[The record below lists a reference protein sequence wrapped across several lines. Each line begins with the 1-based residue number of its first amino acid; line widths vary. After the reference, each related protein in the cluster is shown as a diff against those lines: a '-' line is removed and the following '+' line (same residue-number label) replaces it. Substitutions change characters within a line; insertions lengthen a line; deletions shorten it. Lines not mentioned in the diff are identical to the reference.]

1 MREEDQILE
10 FLKTMLFRYE
20 YFDNSVCFS
29 KNIWAHSSSESGE
42 TRRTDYFLV
51 VNIRQEN
58 LEDLIFGESDK
69 DYWKAADII
78 VEKIKQKKTA
88 HKVEL
93 CAA

>member
-1 MREEDQILE
+1 MREEDQVLE
-10 FLKTMLFRYE
+10 ILKTILFQYE
-20 YFDNSVCFS
+20 YWDHSVCFS
-29 KNIWAHSSSESGE
+29 KNIWAHSSQSGE

-51 VNIRQEN
+51 VNIRQEEF
-58 LEDLIFGESDK
+58 EDLIFGASDK

-78 VEKIKQKKTA
+78 VEKIKQKKAA

>member
-10 FLKTMLFRYE
+10 ILKTILFRYE
-20 YFDNSVCFS
+20 FWDHSVCFS
-29 KNIWAHSSSESGE
+29 KNIWAHSSQSGE

-51 VNIRQEN
+51 VNIRQEEF
-58 LEDLIFGESDK
+58 EDLIFGASDIC
-69 DYWKAADII
+69 YWKAADII
-78 VEKIKQKKTA
+78 VEKIKQKKAA